1 MEVSGERHAPA
12 ALYPPGKD
20 SQYPLDRKLGGHQSR
35 SGHRGYRKIILPLPG
50 IEPRSPSR
58 PVRSQDTILSYPASL
73 SFLLVYKNYNSAF
86 HSFTREPLSIL
97 NIQKLS
103 GINILAMMRLLSE
116 QYSLQPYSY
125 PFDTVDVELL
135 GRKALWCCST

>member
-1 MEVSGERHAPA
+1 VSVTPLPRFTPRERTPSTHWTGGWVDTRA
-12 ALYPPGKD
+12 G
-20 SQYPLDRKLGGHQSR
+20 LDTEATE
-35 SGHRGYRKIILPLPG
+35 KIILPLPG

-58 PVRSQDTILSYPASL
+58 PVRSQDTILSYPGSL

-86 HSFTREPLSIL
+86 HCFTREPLSII

-103 GINILAMMRLLSE
+103 GINILAMVRLLSE